1 MGKAASRRAHSRNAK
16 GERHRRLRWC
26 GSGDVK
32 GGERGGGAQRRQK
45 GKEEE
50 RFRREGEGVEEAT
63 IEVNSHLNLERV
75 PRVAGLE
82 DFLYKCNVGGRE
94 RLNCLRSL
102 SRWATRSLD
111 ILLDTPKTE
120 LATKLPS

>member
-1 MGKAASRRAHSRNAK
+1 MLTAATRKEKDIGGCVGAAAGMLRE
-16 GERHRRLRWC
+16 ER
-26 GSGDVK
+26 
-32 GGERGGGAQRRQK
+32 EGGGLRGDRK

-82 DFLYKCNVGGRE
+82 DVLYKCNVGGRE

-102 SRWATRSLD
+102 SRWAPRSLD

>member
-1 MGKAASRRAHSRNAK
+1 MLTAATRKEKDIGGCVGAAAGMLRE
-16 GERHRRLRWC
+16 ER
-26 GSGDVK
+26 
-32 GGERGGGAQRRQK
+32 EGGGLRGDRK

-82 DFLYKCNVGGRE
+82 DVLYKCNVGGRE

-102 SRWATRSLD
+102 SHFDRQSVIGAPHSLD

-120 LATKLPS
+120 FATKLPS

>member
-1 MGKAASRRAHSRNAK
+1 MSRRARSRNAK
-16 GERHRRLRWC
+16 GERHRWLRWC

-82 DFLYKCNVGGRE
+82 DVLYKCNVGGRE
-94 RLNCLRSL
+94 RLNCLRSFSAERVRFGL
-102 SRWATRSLD
+102 ISLGGPLQEYPL
-111 ILLDTPKTE
+111 ISNIISVL
-120 LATKLPS
+120 